1 MNRKTV
7 DEDWRAFLGGQM
19 AESLEQDQDAGR
31 LLIVQARIVANHD
44 VVEKNIDVGTSCEW
58 KGVMYE
64 FEYGSMSPFLTI
76 YCRMRPTR
84 KILVLFRSKSSEL
97 T

>member
-1 MNRKTV
+1 MNRKTI

-44 VVEKNIDVGTSCEW
+44 VVEEDIDVGHFVRVERRD
-58 KGVMYE
+58 V
-64 FEYGSMSPFLTI
+64 
-76 YCRMRPTR
+76 R
-84 KILVLFRSKSSEL
+84 V
-97 T
+97 

>member
-31 LLIVQARIVANHD
+31 LLIVQTRIVANHD
-44 VVEKNIDVGTSCEW
+44 VVEEDIDVGHFVRVERRD
-58 KGVMYE
+58 V
-64 FEYGSMSPFLTI
+64 
-76 YCRMRPTR
+76 R
-84 KILVLFRSKSSEL
+84 V
-97 T
+97 

>member
-44 VVEKNIDVGTSCEW
+44 VVEEDIDVGHFVRVERRD
-58 KGVMYE
+58 V
-64 FEYGSMSPFLTI
+64 
-76 YCRMRPTR
+76 R
-84 KILVLFRSKSSEL
+84 V
-97 T
+97 